1 MKTKY
6 LAISVTILLF
16 VVILLIPSPSVH
28 LKAEPKKAF
37 VPVLMYHHLQKE
49 GSFDSAKLGGVIIDP
64 QRFEKQMLYLK
75 AAGYHTI
82 TLEQLRDFVLYNK
95 PLPSKPIVITFDD
108 GYLSNY
114 VYAYPI
120 LKKLDMKAEINII
133 VSYVPND
140 VNKQKPDV
148 FIPHFTWEQAKEMS
162 DSGLIEIESHTYDLH
177 TYQSNGF
184 RKIPMVMGPVII
196 NGHLETVNQYKER
209 LYTDFTRS
217 IEIINEKIGK
227 PPICLAYP
235 FGQGNIISDE
245 IAKKAGFQ
253 MAFGIKE
260 GVNYYGDNIMKL
272 KRITVKDSYSGQD
285 IVEKINK
292 LSSGLNIIPFWDIKN
307 SISEKNILSALTK
320 GIFRGYEDG
329 SFRPKKEIT
338 RAEFASIIDRV
349 FLKNN
354 PEVIDKM
361 NFKDVP
367 DNTWYYMPILKIT
380 SSGIMSGYTD
390 NTFKP
395 SNKITK
401 EEAVSVLMKLYN
413 PDKTINLFNAEDKAD
428 ISSWAFSSI
437 KKAYEGNLIAGTKV
451 GDKTYIYPKKPLT
464 REEAAVIL
472 DIITNEQL

>member
-140 VNKQKPDV
+140 VNKQKPEV

-162 DSGLIEIESHTYDLH
+162 DS
-177 TYQSNGF
+177 
-184 RKIPMVMGPVII
+184 
-196 NGHLETVNQYKER
+196 
-209 LYTDFTRS
+209 
-217 IEIINEKIGK
+217 
-227 PPICLAYP
+227 
-235 FGQGNIISDE
+235 
-245 IAKKAGFQ
+245 
-253 MAFGIKE
+253 
-260 GVNYYGDNIMKL
+260 
-272 KRITVKDSYSGQD
+272 
-285 IVEKINK
+285 
-292 LSSGLNIIPFWDIKN
+292 
-307 SISEKNILSALTK
+307 
-320 GIFRGYEDG
+320 
-329 SFRPKKEIT
+329 
-338 RAEFASIIDRV
+338 
-349 FLKNN
+349 
-354 PEVIDKM
+354 
-361 NFKDVP
+361 
-367 DNTWYYMPILKIT
+367 
-380 SSGIMSGYTD
+380 
-390 NTFKP
+390 
-395 SNKITK
+395 
-401 EEAVSVLMKLYN
+401 
-413 PDKTINLFNAEDKAD
+413 
-428 ISSWAFSSI
+428 
-437 KKAYEGNLIAGTKV
+437 
-451 GDKTYIYPKKPLT
+451 
-464 REEAAVIL
+464 
-472 DIITNEQL
+472 